1 MKMITDDNG
10 IVYRETDYKTYLAC
24 KNKHRIIKHLEAQY
38 FVECDN
44 NVNGEVKV

>member
-1 MKMITDDNG
+1 MKMITDNDG

-38 FVECDN
+38 FIEIES
-44 NVNGEVKV
+44 EVSK

>member
-1 MKMITDDNG
+1 MKMITDNDG

-38 FVECDN
+38 FVETES
-44 NVNGEVKV
+44 EVEV